1 MFCAGYLAG
10 RMGMS
15 KQCELRVHHKSVAA
29 STNPSFSDPIPLL
42 AIHVHVHSGDALG
55 RAVDGLTSVCEVTS
69 REGRCELTANPPL
82 GPNGQPRKGR
92 AYWESDTAWGEADS
106 LPREP
111 PYF

>member
-1 MFCAGYLAG
+1 M
-10 RMGMS
+10 
-15 KQCELRVHHKSVAA
+15 AA

-106 LPREP
+106 HVIARISRKQDSGRRPSTMEM
-111 PYF
+111 